1 MKGPVAVRRFI
12 ESDAG
17 AVQNLIHRGLR
28 EVNARDYSPEHIEK
42 TCAAFTLE
50 RILDQAESA
59 HMYVAV
65 SGEKVVGTG
74 TIAPFWGSPTESIL
88 LTVFVLPECIGQGV
102 GTAIIGAL
110 EKDEY
115 FLRANRVEIPASV
128 TAAGFYRK
136 MGYVPKNGTEPDAE
150 GLVRMEKFR

>member
-74 TIAPFWGSPTESIL
+74 SIAPFWGSPTESIL

-102 GTAIIGAL
+102 GAAIIGAL

-115 FLRANRVEIPASV
+115 FLRATRVEIPASV

-150 GLVRMEKFR
+150 GLVRMEKFL